1 MNNEIKQFIE
11 QFKHFDFSVENSVN
25 LFIDDVKDFVVFFDK
40 NINNNLNNSLN
51 NSLNI
56 IQLTLLHNDLYN
68 YAYHMLQKQYF
79 ESYLK
84 QKDLLENKAFEN
96 LIKNHSHFT
105 TIKNS
110 LLVKLCL
117 TILCYKFV
125 LNNNELFDR
134 QEIGF
139 NYKNYIIELNNN
151 NNKSEWIVFVNSFD
165 AFCNN
170 DVNISKQ
177 YLKQICFD
185 EDKKMKFT
193 GYSNDNSYLTYGL
206 PDEFKNIIFEL

>member
-25 LFIDDVKDFVVFFDK
+25 LFIDDVKDFVVFFDE
-40 NINNNLNNSLN
+40 NISNKLN

-170 DVNISKQ
+170 DVDISKQ

-185 EDKKMKFT
+185 EDKKMKYT

-206 PDEFKNIIFEL
+206 PDEFKNNIFEL

>member
-25 LFIDDVKDFVVFFDK
+25 LFIDDVKYFVLFFDK
-40 NINNNLNNSLN
+40 NIINKLN

-125 LNNNELFDR
+125 LNNNGLFDR